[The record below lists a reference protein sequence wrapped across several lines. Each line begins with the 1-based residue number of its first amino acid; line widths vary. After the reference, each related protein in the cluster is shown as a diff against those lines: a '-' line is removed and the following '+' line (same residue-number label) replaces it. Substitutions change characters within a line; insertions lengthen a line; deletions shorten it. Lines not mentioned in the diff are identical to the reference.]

1 MHKEVFAQWVTTK
14 RGVTFAQKKQRKWKN
29 LTTN

>member
-14 RGVTFAQKKQRKWKN
+14 RGVTFAQKKKEMEKSN
-29 LTTN
+29 Y

>member
-14 RGVTFAQKKQRKWKN
+14 RGVTFAQKKTKEMEKSN
-29 LTTN
+29 Y